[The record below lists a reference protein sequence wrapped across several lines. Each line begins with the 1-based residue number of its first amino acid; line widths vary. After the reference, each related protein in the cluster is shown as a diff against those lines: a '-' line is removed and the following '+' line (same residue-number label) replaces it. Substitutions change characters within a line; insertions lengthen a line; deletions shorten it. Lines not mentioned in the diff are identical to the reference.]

1 MTRTRRPRLGGALP
15 FLLLSLPLEILGFVF
30 VVTTASVG
38 APTALVWVGIPVL
51 MLLLAG
57 ARGLADLE
65 RARVRAMPSTTVPR
79 PYQPLPGGPL
89 RSRWLARARDAQTWR
104 DAAYLIILLPVGI
117 VEFTLVVVFW
127 SVSLGLTALPAYYR
141 FLPEGLYAFPSH
153 ELRWVVVDSVPTA
166 LPWTA
171 LGVLLACASVPL
183 TQGLAVGHAWLA
195 RALLGPTRRRIRE
208 AEAGAG
214 TETDTEPG
222 ITAHNDTITAN
233 LPEGHSV
240 AR

>member
-1 MTRTRRPRLGGALP
+1 MTRTHRPRLGGALP
-15 FLLLSLPLEILGFVF
+15 FLLLSLPLGILGFVF
-30 VVTTASVG
+30 VVTTTSVG
-38 APTALVWVGIPVL
+38 VPTALVWVGIPVL

-57 ARGLADLE
+57 TRGLADLE
-65 RARVRAMPSTTVPR
+65 RARVRGMLSATVPR
-79 PYQPLPGGPL
+79 PYRPLPEGPV

-127 SVSLGLTALPAYYR
+127 SVSLGLITLPVYYR

-153 ELRWVVVDSVPTA
+153 DLRWVVVDSVPTA
-166 LPWTA
+166 LPWMA

-183 TQGLAVGHAWLA
+183 TRGLAAGHAWLA
-195 RALLGPTRRRIRE
+195 RALLGPTQRRIRA
-208 AEAGAG
+208 AEAGAA
-214 TETDTEPG
+214 TDTGAAPG
-222 ITAHNDTITAN
+222 VTAHNDTITAN
-233 LPEGHSV
+233 LPAGHSV